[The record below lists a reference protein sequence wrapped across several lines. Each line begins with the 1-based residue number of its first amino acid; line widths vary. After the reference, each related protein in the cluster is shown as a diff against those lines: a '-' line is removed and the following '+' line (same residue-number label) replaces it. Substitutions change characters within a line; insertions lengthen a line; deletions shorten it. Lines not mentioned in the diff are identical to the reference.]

1 MCYIN
6 INWIIFHIYIPITD
20 HRTHHGRCP
29 STIRL
34 SLSIRISLLF
44 CQHTAPDPCE
54 IYIVEPERRGIYNI
68 ENIQL
73 FDYIAPHTLYANFR
87 QIVSIQFIVF
97 VCGFKCCWPITI
109 YCGFHRNRNAKN
121 CLTIEQFLLNVKQ
134 HQQKKHAISWKFFGK
149 NADKLRKKLQKI
161 PQAIEEKKFARKY
174 FTIFPFCAYVC
185 IFRNYGMLLVQC
197 SYSFECVIISFMC
210 NTYATRAKCLNLR
223 HFHL

>member
-1 MCYIN
+1 M
-6 INWIIFHIYIPITD
+6 H
-20 HRTHHGRCP
+20 
-29 STIRL
+29 L
-34 SLSIRISLLF
+34 SFILPPYSIKVWL
-44 CQHTAPDPCE
+44 CE
-54 IYIVEPERRGIYNI
+54 IYIVEPERMGIYNI

-109 YCGFHRNRNAKN
+109 YCGFHRNRNANN

-134 HQQKKHAISWKFFGK
+134 HQQKKNMQFHENSLEKMQTNYAKSS
-149 NADKLRKKLQKI
+149 QKM

-174 FTIFPFCAYVC
+174 FTIFPFCACVC

-197 SYSFECVIISFMC
+197 SYSIECVIISFMC
-210 NTYATRAKCLNLR
+210 NTYATRAKCFNLR
-223 HFHL
+223 YFHLKCNFYPCFTFCKAQTFRYREFPMGKIKYLFV

>member
-1 MCYIN
+1 M
-6 INWIIFHIYIPITD
+6 PITD

-29 STIRL
+29 STILL
-34 SLSIRISLLF
+34 SLSICISLLF

-109 YCGFHRNRNAKN
+109 YCGFHRNRNANN

-134 HQQKKHAISWKFFGK
+134 HQQKKTCNFMKI
-149 NADKLRKKLQKI
+149 LRKKCRQITQKAPKNTAGHWRKKVCKKIFYNI
-161 PQAIEEKKFARKY
+161 PILCLCLHISELWDAFGAVQLF
-174 FTIFPFCAYVC
+174 
-185 IFRNYGMLLVQC
+185 FR
-197 SYSFECVIISFMC
+197 MC
-210 NTYATRAKCLNLR
+210 NN
-223 HFHL
+223 

>member
-1 MCYIN
+1 MS
-6 INWIIFHIYIPITD
+6 ITD

-29 STIRL
+29 STILL
-34 SLSIRISLLF
+34 SLSICISLLF
-44 CQHTAPDPCE
+44 CHHTASDQCE

-109 YCGFHRNRNAKN
+109 YCGFHRNRNANN

-134 HQQKKHAISWKFFGK
+134 HQQKKTCNFMKILWKK
-149 NADKLRKKLQKI
+149 CRQITQKAPKKCRRPLRKKSLQENI
-161 PQAIEEKKFARKY
+161 LQYSHFVLVFAYFGIMGCFWCSAAILSN
-174 FTIFPFCAYVC
+174 V
-185 IFRNYGMLLVQC
+185 
-197 SYSFECVIISFMC
+197 
-210 NTYATRAKCLNLR
+210 
-223 HFHL
+223 